1 MKQTFLPKVSEA
13 VRVNIRHRQWQH
25 ALLAMA
31 AVVVFITVYMLILP
45 AITMTGPTC
54 GLEEHTHSDS
64 CYELRLVCGLEE
76 TPEGDT
82 AHVHG
87 PACYEQQQV
96 LTCGQEEGSGHTH
109 TDACMGCVCGQEEG
123 AGHTH
128 TDACYAD
135 VTVEEL
141 TCTQEESAGHTHD
154 ASCYTVEEELTC
166 GMSEGEGGHEHDDGC
181 CDPETGELTC
191 GMSEGE
197 GGHEHDE
204 GCYTQ
209 TETLTCTQEESAG
222 HTHDAS
228 CYTQT
233 VERQL
238 VCGQEETEGHVH
250 TDACMGYTCGQ
261 EESAGHTHTE
271 ACYTTQDVLICG
283 ESAGHTHTDACYEQ
297 VLVCQIPEH
306 THTEECYASG
316 EEAPVEEI
324 PEEDVPL
331 GEYACGKEEHAHTQD
346 CYDAGGNLICALEE
360 HTHDESCLAEELPE
374 YICGK
379 EEHAH
384 TEDCYDAGGN
394 LICALEEHAHDETCL
409 PVEQEPGA
417 FPEELPEG
425 YGEYEYEDADTGLSV
440 LAYAPEGAFEE
451 DVELQAQVLDQDSDA
466 YADAQANLE
475 EAGDLDEDTSMVA
488 LDIAFRTA
496 GGDEVEPDP
505 AAGPVYVRLDA
516 RALIPDGVDESTVAV
531 QHHAE
536 TTDGGLFGTGLFAGT
551 EVEVETVADSSGD
564 TGEVTLT
571 PSARPLAAPL
581 SLPAETE
588 EAPEEE
594 AAQEGTAA
602 LDVEAKFAVD
612 GFSTF
617 TITWGTSA
625 NAPTATVY
633 YVDENGSQLEG
644 SEGETITTANDAV
657 TLEAIADD
665 FIGSSGYQQ
674 NRYQYALLNYSNE
687 DAEDGPTGTRATHV
701 RYTQADGWEYRNGNS
716 GSWMEWTLPEGLEE
730 RRIFLVYS
738 ADARWEV
745 DTVDTSDTIQIG
757 VYDYNDDRYYTG
769 DWWDGEW
776 IPGVNEDHTLKFSE
790 STVSNYLNPNK
801 WTSSNTGTN
810 GDKEGGVLQDIVQDT
825 LGSDGYPLL
834 ADGDWWDWNP
844 DRNESL
850 DYLFN
855 LESDGVVDG
864 TDDANYLFQRDA
876 DGYYYYDSAVNQA
889 YLDGSRFRVYN
900 TPNNGNFNPFADED
914 SAYAGLNVHFGMEIS
929 TQFLMPKDGQVNG
942 QDMVFEFSGDDDVW
956 VFVDDVLV
964 LDMGGIHGKCTGSIN
979 FATGKVNIDL
989 VNQGEKSLA
998 EAEEYDISQLFRDA
1012 GKTWDDSDYQNH
1024 TLKFFYFERGGNVSN
1039 CMIRFNLPVVPQNSL
1054 LVGKDLAAVDESD
1067 QVTDDVQSYLNN
1079 LEFLYRVWKADSDQS
1094 DNADLFIA
1102 PGTEYTIYDMNS
1114 MEPVGTGTVD
1124 ENGII
1129 TIHGGQFAAFEDAF
1143 DADSGSY
1150 VVEELINSSF
1160 VNQYKGVEVVG
1171 AGGIT
1176 STGKDVEIAGEQF
1189 RGFVSPAQS
1198 AEEDQTNVI
1207 FQNQYD
1213 MSQMAMLKITK
1224 DVVGTLPEDNQNG
1237 SFYFQVYLGDETGAN
1252 GEPLSAGTSYTVDRA
1267 DGTTDQMTTGRE
1279 GLIVLQDGDTATLPL
1294 LAGMEYYV
1302 VETDADGDPIQD
1314 QADVWTV
1321 QYDNNR
1327 AGTVELQQTVST
1339 TVTNTF
1345 PTTNASLT
1353 IIKDIYGLTADQVEK
1368 LVDGSYREDGGL
1380 RFDVDYFEEKNHL
1393 ISDEKDEVL
1402 PDDWQQDHPGSTHWN
1417 AGDWTFDVVDTLND
1431 NPFPAGSSHL
1441 WEGEITT
1448 GSGSSIPADEGGH
1461 YVGSEVRKWVQG
1473 DYEETFYRYI
1483 ITIEDLN
1490 VQENNWYRV
1499 WETHVDVDGYTLETS
1514 VAEMYTG
1521 EGDESLGNL
1530 LDTTEGVDNH
1540 GGRATAFELTGDTTV
1555 HFTNRYSQGQ
1565 LDLTKNVTVSG
1576 QTDNTGT
1583 TQFEFEIRIPAKW
1596 ADRAEYNTGKYPVTY
1611 ARKDVEETQEDESQT
1626 VHTDEDGLL
1635 QFTIESGNTGYAK
1648 ATIQLYAGET
1658 AHIKLPTGIEVIVTE
1673 PNHDGYSVNWTIDGQ
1688 NWVNNTGEENSAKVS
1703 IPVGDEKAV
1712 TCTNTTGAVLPST
1725 GGPGVANILTLGT
1738 LLTLGAGAVLLLQ
1751 RRRKEG
1757 DAC

>member
-54 GLEEHTHSDS
+54 GLEEHTHSDG

-76 TPEGDT
+76 TPEGDA

-109 TDACMGCVCGQEEG
+109 TDACMGYVCGQEEG

-283 ESAGHTHTDACYEQ
+283 ESEGHTHTDACYEQ

-316 EEAPVEEI
+316 EEPPVEEI

-346 CYDAGGNLICALEE
+346 CYDADGNLICALEE
-360 HTHDESCLAEELPE
+360 HAHDESCLAEEIPE

-394 LICALEEHAHDETCL
+394 LTCALEEHTHDETCL

-440 LAYAPEGAFEE
+440 LAYAPENAFGGKN
-451 DVELQAQVLDQDSDA
+451 VTLFAQVLDQDSDA

-475 EAGDLDEDTSMVA
+475 DAGALDENTGMAA
-488 LDIAFRTA
+488 LDISFRNA
-496 GGDEVEPDP
+496 DGDEVEPDP

-536 TTDGGLFGTGLFAGT
+536 TTDGGLFGTGIFAGT

-594 AAQEGTAA
+594 AAAA

-617 TITWGTSA
+617 TITWGYGYYNSVTVHYVDQAGTEIYGDQTDSVSVQENEWVCLADYAKEISGYTYQGAHLNSGNGTAATYVKYNGNRWRYTNSDNPPSGDGSGWHNSNRTIYLVYKLDAKLTKADTITHTDKGVHMFMFNYDGPAFDKSIGGYGSEDNEGTTKEDLSSETTNNSGWPTLAENNTSFSSYFGGQS
-625 NAPTATVY
+625 NAFFTTDNGLNNKGQSVDKLFLKENYDKNGEFYFNSAEYFATLKDEDGKVTDTFTVY
-633 YVDENGSQLEG
+633 NQLGTPRADDVFYFQRGNFLPYDVLDLENVANFNLYDDTGRTLTPSDERYGEPIFKTKTQEGLTPNGVDYYFGMYTWAQFYQPQDGIVEDNDGEG
-644 SEGETITTANDAV
+644 S
-657 TLEAIADD
+657 
-665 FIGSSGYQQ
+665 SPM
-674 NRYQYALLNYSNE
+674 R
-687 DAEDGPTGTRATHV
+687 
-701 RYTQADGWEYRNGNS
+701 
-716 GSWMEWTLPEGLEE
+716 
-730 RRIFLVYS
+730 
-738 ADARWEV
+738 
-745 DTVDTSDTIQIG
+745 
-757 VYDYNDDRYYTG
+757 
-769 DWWDGEW
+769 
-776 IPGVNEDHTLKFSE
+776 
-790 STVSNYLNPNK
+790 
-801 WTSSNTGTN
+801 
-810 GDKEGGVLQDIVQDT
+810 
-825 LGSDGYPLL
+825 
-834 ADGDWWDWNP
+834 
-844 DRNESL
+844 
-850 DYLFN
+850 
-855 LESDGVVDG
+855 
-864 TDDANYLFQRDA
+864 
-876 DGYYYYDSAVNQA
+876 
-889 YLDGSRFRVYN
+889 
-900 TPNNGNFNPFADED
+900 
-914 SAYAGLNVHFGMEIS
+914 
-929 TQFLMPKDGQVNG
+929 
-942 QDMVFEFSGDDDVW
+942 FEFTGDDDMW
-956 VFVDDVLV
+956 VYIDGVLV
-964 LDMGGIHGKCTGSIN
+964 LDIGGIHDAQTGYIDFSTGEVNWTDTPMGYDDNDHKVPNENVIWYNGGERSTQDNPIYLDDIFVQAGAYDQAANWDGHTFADGSYHTIQIFYMERGDGASNLKMSFNLKTIPDGQLLVRKDVENYYAPQLKDVEYTMQVTVNGKAYANQPYTLFEQEGGGKTNSEGKFKLKYGQTAVFEDLTVGDQVKVEEVGVSQTPDGS
-979 FATGKVNIDL
+979 AVE
-989 VNQGEKSLA
+989 QA
-998 EAEEYDISQLFRDA
+998 YDISYTVTDSSGQIVDGGNASKKPVSATMPGYGSITVAVTNRATFTRPLKLVKTFEGTENNQPPEGFEATYTLYDVTGGSKTEVGSIRYSDMVNGQYVFWLET
-1012 GKTWDDSDYQNH
+1012 GKTYAVEETFDGQGDED
-1024 TLKFFYFERGGNVSN
+1024 GGTEALYYLGNT
-1039 CMIRFNLPVVPQNSL
+1039 
-1054 LVGKDLAAVDESD
+1054 
-1067 QVTDDVQSYLNN
+1067 VTDTQKTTPEGQVEL
-1079 LEFLYRVWKADSDQS
+1079 
-1094 DNADLFIA
+1094 
-1102 PGTEYTIYDMNS
+1102 TTNS
-1114 MEPVGTGTVD
+1114 TTD
-1124 ENGII
+1124 EG
-1129 TIHGGQFAAFEDAF
+1129 
-1143 DADSGSY
+1143 DADT
-1150 VVEELINSSF
+1150 I
-1160 VNQYKGVEVVG
+1160 
-1171 AGGIT
+1171 
-1176 STGKDVEIAGEQF
+1176 
-1189 RGFVSPAQS
+1189 
-1198 AEEDQTNVI
+1198 
-1207 FQNQYD
+1207 
-1213 MSQMAMLKITK
+1213 
-1224 DVVGTLPEDNQNG
+1224 
-1237 SFYFQVYLGDETGAN
+1237 
-1252 GEPLSAGTSYTVDRA
+1252 
-1267 DGTTDQMTTGRE
+1267 
-1279 GLIVLQDGDTATLPL
+1279 
-1294 LAGMEYYV
+1294 
-1302 VETDADGDPIQD
+1302 
-1314 QADVWTV
+1314 
-1321 QYDNNR
+1321 
-1327 AGTVELQQTVST
+1327 
-1339 TVTNTF
+1339 TVTNRYGE
-1345 PTTNASLT
+1345 PSADLT
-1353 IIKDIYGLTADQVEK
+1353 IIKNIYGLEEDQVAK
-1368 LVDGSYREDGGL
+1368 LLEEGYRPDGGL
-1380 RFDVDYFEEKNHL
+1380 RFDVDYFASSVDLIQDENGVEHEKPDGSTSTNWNKGDWSFDVCDTVKYENGAWTQDIVVSGGDSISEQEKDHYGQVSVEEKRDASGETYYQYKVT
-1393 ISDEKDEVL
+1393 ISDIDIS
-1402 PDDWQQDHPGSTHWN
+1402 Q
-1417 AGDWTFDVVDTLND
+1417 
-1431 NPFPAGSSHL
+1431 
-1441 WEGEITT
+1441 
-1448 GSGSSIPADEGGH
+1448 
-1461 YVGSEVRKWVQG
+1461 Y
-1473 DYEETFYRYI
+1473 
-1483 ITIEDLN
+1483 DLF
-1490 VQENNWYRV
+1490 RV
-1499 WETHVDVDGYTLETS
+1499 WEMHMDVDGYVLDSE
-1514 VAEMYTG
+1514 VEEYFTG
-1521 EGDESLGNL
+1521 QGPDSLGNL
-1530 LDTTEGVDNH
+1530 LTTEEYMGQTGDRGDH

-1555 HFTNRYSQGQ
+1555 EFTNRYSQGQ

-1576 QTDNTGT
+1576 QTNNTGDDLFT
-1583 TQFEFEIRIPAKW
+1583 FTIQIPDEW
-1596 ADRAEYNTGKYPVTY
+1596 ATGYNSGEYSVTY
-1611 ARKDVEETQEDESQT
+1611 ERDSQLGDQHENGT
-1626 VHTDEDGLL
+1626 ITFSASDTDPSDGL
-1635 QFTIESGNTGYAK
+1635 
-1648 ATIQLYAGET
+1648 ATAEIQLYAGET
-1658 AHIKLPTGIEVIVTE
+1658 AHIKLPTGIDVIVTE
-1673 PNHDGYSVNWTIDGQ
+1673 PNHDGYSVNWNVSGSDILNQ
-1688 NWVNNTGEENSAKVS
+1688 ESENSVRFTLS
-1703 IPVGDEKAV
+1703 DEKAV

-1738 LLTLGAGAVLLLQ
+1738 LLTLGAGALLLLQ

>member
-76 TPEGDT
+76 TPEGDA

-283 ESAGHTHTDACYEQ
+283 ESEGHTHTDACYEQ

-316 EEAPVEEI
+316 EEPPVEEI

-346 CYDAGGNLICALEE
+346 CYDVDGNLICALEE
-360 HTHDESCLAEELPE
+360 HAHDESCLAEELPE

-384 TEDCYDAGGN
+384 TQDCYDADGN
-394 LICALEEHAHDETCL
+394 LICALEGHTHDETCL

-425 YGEYEYEDADTGLSV
+425 YGEYEYEDADSGLSV

-475 EAGDLDEDTSMVA
+475 DAGALDENTGMAA
-488 LDIAFRTA
+488 LDISFRNA
-496 GGDEVEPDP
+496 DGDEVEPDP

-536 TTDGGLFGTGLFAGT
+536 TTDGGLFGTGIFAGT

-594 AAQEGTAA
+594 AAAA
-602 LDVEAKFAVD
+602 LDVEARFAVES
-612 GFSTF
+612 FSMF
-617 TITWGTSA
+617 TITWVDGGNRTVTLHYVDTRGRTLETSF
-625 NAPTATVY
+625 APTGSETVTM
-633 YVDENGSQLEG
+633 EG
-644 SEGETITTANDAV
+644 SALLSDYAAPV
-657 TLEAIADD
+657 
-665 FIGSSGYQQ
+665 SGYVYESAHLYRASGTEIARISYNYIDREWYYTTPWYPNNWQEFASRNTYDVDVYLVYEVAEQ
-674 NRYQYALLNYSNE
+674 PTEVGTVDSTSKGVYMYMFNYDAPAFDGATWEQFTGTKVGLTSNTTQGQGEYYQKFPTLSSTDNYTLTFPYGNSLADYFSPTGYNNTLVSDVREVNHLFLDSVYNAESTKGTFYYSSFENFATLVGLDGTDNVTDFQVYNTLGTPSSEDAFYYKRGNFMPYNGLNLEEKAADNRYDEYGEELSRYDAAYDLPVYGLSDKADYYFGMYLYANFYQPK
-687 DAEDGPTGTRATHV
+687 DG
-701 RYTQADGWEYRNGNS
+701 
-716 GSWMEWTLPEGLEE
+716 L
-730 RRIFLVYS
+730 
-738 ADARWEV
+738 
-745 DTVDTSDTIQIG
+745 
-757 VYDYNDDRYYTG
+757 YNDD
-769 DWWDGEW
+769 E
-776 IPGVNEDHTLKFSE
+776 
-790 STVSNYLNPNK
+790 
-801 WTSSNTGTN
+801 
-810 GDKEGGVLQDIVQDT
+810 
-825 LGSDGYPLL
+825 
-834 ADGDWWDWNP
+834 
-844 DRNESL
+844 
-850 DYLFN
+850 
-855 LESDGVVDG
+855 
-864 TDDANYLFQRDA
+864 
-876 DGYYYYDSAVNQA
+876 
-889 YLDGSRFRVYN
+889 
-900 TPNNGNFNPFADED
+900 
-914 SAYAGLNVHFGMEIS
+914 
-929 TQFLMPKDGQVNG
+929 
-942 QDMVFEFSGDDDVW
+942 MVFYFNGDDDMW
-956 VFVDDVLV
+956 VYIDGVLV
-964 LDMGGIHGKCTGSIN
+964 LDLGGCHDAQSGRIN
-979 FATGKVNIDL
+979 FTTGTVEWTHNSTPENHGFDQQTTIL
-989 VNQGEKSLA
+989 SRFLN
-998 EAEEYDISQLFRDA
+998 A
-1012 GKTWDDSDYQNH
+1012 GKEQSTRWDGNTFADGTFH
-1024 TLKFFYFERGGNVSN
+1024 TIQVFYMERGAGASN
-1039 CMIRFNLPVVPQNSL
+1039 LKMSFNLPTVPDGSL
-1054 LVGKDLAAVDESD
+1054 SVRKDVENYFNAQMQDI
-1067 QVTDDVQSYLNN
+1067 SYEMQL
-1079 LEFLYRVWKADSDQS
+1079 L
-1094 DNADLFIA
+1094 
-1102 PGTEYTIYDMNS
+1102 
-1114 MEPVGTGTVD
+1114 D
-1124 ENGII
+1124 ENGDPINTTYKLMGSDETYETGVDGTFSLRHDETAVFEEIPGDANVTVKEIGVTPGDAHRVDELYDI
-1129 TIHGGQFAAFEDAF
+1129 TCT
-1143 DADSGSY
+1143 
-1150 VVEELINSSF
+1150 VTNSSGQ
-1160 VNQYKGVEVVG
+1160 VITGTSEVKNEYNEVVG
-1171 AGGIT
+1171 VTLTMPAAGTANVVIKNTATFTAPVTVTKNFTNDGQT
-1176 STGKDVEIAGEQF
+1176 AASAPDGFEATFTVYEGESTEPIGSVAYSEFEDGSYTF
-1189 RGFVSPAQS
+1189 WL
-1198 AEEDQTNVI
+1198 EEDKTYRIVEEIQTEGAYGENVYR
-1207 FQNQYD
+1207 N
-1213 MSQMAMLKITK
+1213 
-1224 DVVGTLPEDNQNG
+1224 
-1237 SFYFQVYLGDETGAN
+1237 
-1252 GEPLSAGTSYTVDRA
+1252 
-1267 DGTTDQMTTGRE
+1267 
-1279 GLIVLQDGDTATLPL
+1279 
-1294 LAGMEYYV
+1294 
-1302 VETDADGDPIQD
+1302 
-1314 QADVWTV
+1314 
-1321 QYDNNR
+1321 
-1327 AGTVELQQTVST
+1327 T
-1339 TVTNTF
+1339 TVTVADGQAQQSKTATVEVEQGVNLSGGVKVEF
-1345 PTTNASLT
+1345 DNIYGASSADLT
-1353 IIKDIYGLTADQVEK
+1353 IVKNIYGLSADQVEK
-1368 LVDGSYREDGGL
+1368 LVEGEYRADSGL
-1380 RFDVDYFEEKNHL
+1380 RFDVDTFESFDKLIKEEEK
-1393 ISDEKDEVL
+1393 
-1402 PDDWQQDHPGSTHWN
+1402 PDNSKYYNYT
-1417 AGDWTFDVVDTLND
+1417 DWTFNVADTLDESGIVNNHWGQHITA
-1431 NPFPAGSSHL
+1431 NPNGNSIDSDH
-1441 WEGEITT
+1441 
-1448 GSGSSIPADEGGH
+1448 GSGKNPNEERHFGNASLVWVADSSEELGG
-1461 YVGSEVRKWVQG
+1461 YWKYTVKIS
-1473 DYEETFYRYI
+1473 DI
-1483 ITIEDLN
+1483 DIS
-1490 VQENNWYRV
+1490 ENNIFRV
-1499 WETHVDVDGYTLETS
+1499 WEQRLEVDGFKASTS
-1514 VAEMYTG
+1514 VAEYP
-1521 EGDESLGNL
+1521 
-1530 LDTTEGVDNH
+1530 TEGEDTITSWYTTVNKDNH
-1540 GGRATAFELTGDTTV
+1540 GNKATAFELTQDTTV
-1555 HFTNRYSQGQ
+1555 EFTNRYSQGK
-1565 LDLTKNVTVSG
+1565 LSVTKALTVNNIPIT
-1576 QTDNTGT
+1576 TGT
-1583 TQFEFEIRIPAKW
+1583 DRVFTFQISIPEEW
-1596 ADRAEYNTGKYPVTY
+1596 ANSANEEHTPIEYQVTY
-1611 ARKDVEETQEDESQT
+1611 SRENEGT
-1626 VHTDEDGLL
+1626 HTDGVITFAQDGST
-1635 QFTIESGNTGYAK
+1635 TIE
-1648 ATIQLYAGET
+1648 LYAGET
-1658 AHIKLPTGIEVIVTE
+1658 ATISLPVGITPVVSEI
-1673 PNHDGYSVNWTIDGQ
+1673 NYDGYAPEWEDTNEVPEGGASDILTRAGATITT
-1688 NWVNNTGEENSAKVS
+1688 NAISANDP
-1703 IPVGDEKAV
+1703 IEV

>member
-283 ESAGHTHTDACYEQ
+283 ESEGHTHTDACYEQ

-346 CYDAGGNLICALEE
+346 CYDADGNLICALEE
-360 HTHDESCLAEELPE
+360 HAHDESCLAEEIPE

-394 LICALEEHAHDETCL
+394 LICALEEHTHDETCL

-475 EAGDLDEDTSMVA
+475 DAGALDENTGMAA
-488 LDIAFRTA
+488 LDISFRNA
-496 GGDEVEPDP
+496 DGDEVEPDP

-594 AAQEGTAA
+594 AAQDETPAA

-617 TITWGTSA
+617 TITWGQGDYNTSLTVYRINESGTGVGDEFVIDASNGAVSVQSIASA
-625 NAPTATVY
+625 NPVTGYTFERAVVANSAESALTNGTNITQIQYSTQSDSWQY
-633 YVDENGSQLEG
+633 YSNRWRSLSGQDQIYFIYSTTKDLIIDDSQLLSDGRLTASYSGSMTGEMVYLWERQEEG
-644 SEGETITTANDAV
+644 SNGWIEVERRAV
-657 TLEAIADD
+657 TEVGGENQYNVAAD
-665 FIGSSGYQQ
+665 GSW
-674 NRYQYALLNYSNE
+674 LNVTLDE
-687 DAEDGPTGTRATHV
+687 GARATYRV
-701 RYTQADGWEYRNGNS
+701 TLVSADGEVLTPQSVSPEYKV
-716 GSWMEWTLPEGLEE
+716 P
-730 RRIFLVYS
+730 
-738 ADARWEV
+738 
-745 DTVDTSDTIQIG
+745 
-757 VYDYNDDRYYTG
+757 
-769 DWWDGEW
+769 
-776 IPGVNEDHTLKFSE
+776 
-790 STVSNYLNPNK
+790 
-801 WTSSNTGTN
+801 
-810 GDKEGGVLQDIVQDT
+810 
-825 LGSDGYPLL
+825 
-834 ADGDWWDWNP
+834 
-844 DRNESL
+844 
-850 DYLFN
+850 
-855 LESDGVVDG
+855 
-864 TDDANYLFQRDA
+864 
-876 DGYYYYDSAVNQA
+876 YYDA
-889 YLDGSRFRVYN
+889 L
-900 TPNNGNFNPFADED
+900 
-914 SAYAGLNVHFGMEIS
+914 
-929 TQFLMPKDGQVNG
+929 
-942 QDMVFEFSGDDDVW
+942 
-956 VFVDDVLV
+956 
-964 LDMGGIHGKCTGSIN
+964 
-979 FATGKVNIDL
+979 
-989 VNQGEKSLA
+989 
-998 EAEEYDISQLFRDA
+998 
-1012 GKTWDDSDYQNH
+1012 
-1024 TLKFFYFERGGNVSN
+1024 
-1039 CMIRFNLPVVPQNSL
+1039 
-1054 LVGKDLAAVDESD
+1054 
-1067 QVTDDVQSYLNN
+1067 
-1079 LEFLYRVWKADSDQS
+1079 
-1094 DNADLFIA
+1094 
-1102 PGTEYTIYDMNS
+1102 
-1114 MEPVGTGTVD
+1114 
-1124 ENGII
+1124 
-1129 TIHGGQFAAFEDAF
+1129 
-1143 DADSGSY
+1143 
-1150 VVEELINSSF
+1150 
-1160 VNQYKGVEVVG
+1160 
-1171 AGGIT
+1171 
-1176 STGKDVEIAGEQF
+1176 
-1189 RGFVSPAQS
+1189 
-1198 AEEDQTNVI
+1198 
-1207 FQNQYD
+1207 
-1213 MSQMAMLKITK
+1213 
-1224 DVVGTLPEDNQNG
+1224 QNG
-1237 SFYFQVYLGDETGAN
+1237 SFEEPYGDGNEHFVGSGTEEVVWKTTGYNDKNGSRIELVGTNTIDWHGVNYCPTDDIYRTSLQCAELNADSAGALYQDVLTMPGSTMYWSLMHNGRTRNGEGDNGHVGYGGRYSEKNPASDTMYVLIMSTELAEIHGIDTQDDVQDVMNNLDNYPGASVTAITYRWYWTRESSSWPFVGGGDYVLHVYDETRDRWV
-1252 GEPLSAGTSYTVDRA
+1252 SYTEDSDFRTVWQNHS
-1267 DGTTDQMTTGRE
+1267 GTYNVPDDQYLTRYFFVAGNTELDDNVGGGMPSFSVGNHIDNVHFSTEVPPAAPG
-1279 GLIVLQDGDTATLPL
+1279 TATLEIVKHITGDL
-1294 LAGMEYYV
+1294 TSSEY
-1302 VETDADGDPIQD
+1302 EALREDLSF
-1314 QADVWTV
+1314 TV
-1321 QYDNNR
+1321 QYGETEATISGNDSGWHWQGADGNYTGTYVISNITVPVNEKVSYSVTENKESAEVEGYILAATA
-1327 AGTVELQQTVST
+1327 AGSENL
-1339 TVTNTF
+1339 TVTGQLKDGETAEAEY
-1345 PTTNASLT
+1345 TNDYTSSGADLT
-1353 IIKDIYGLTADQVEK
+1353 IVKNIYGLDREQVVK
-1368 LVDGSYREDGGL
+1368 LVDGTYRQINPATENESGL
-1380 RFDVDYFEEKNHL
+1380 RFDVDYFSTQDGAE
-1393 ISDEKDEVL
+1393 SDNYNDKDVFV
-1402 PDDWQQDHPGSTHWN
+1402 
-1417 AGDWTFDVVDTLND
+1417 GDWTFNASDTLDPDSGNFTSGGTWD
-1431 NPFPAGSSHL
+1431 GDIHIPEDEMIQQDEAAHYGSSSL
-1441 WEGEITT
+1441 TEKTATNGETYYQYT
-1448 GSGSSIPADEGGH
+1448 
-1461 YVGSEVRKWVQG
+1461 
-1473 DYEETFYRYI
+1473 I
-1483 ITIEDLN
+1483 IISDL
-1490 VQENNWYRV
+1490 ELDDWYHV
-1499 WETHVDVDGYTLETS
+1499 WETHVNVPGYQLTSDVETD
-1514 VAEMYTG
+1514 AATTG
-1521 EGDESLGNL
+1521 TSQGHADFAAVLQ
-1530 LDTTEGVDNH
+1530 
-1540 GGRATAFELTGDTTV
+1540 LTGDTTV
-1555 HFTNRYSQGQ
+1555 TFTNRYSQGQ

-1583 TQFEFEIRIPAKW
+1583 TAFEFEIRIPAKW
-1596 ADRAEYNTGKYPVTY
+1596 ADPAEYNTGKYPVTY
-1611 ARKDVEETQEDESQT
+1611 TRVDEST
-1626 VHTDEDGLL
+1626 VVHPNGDVTFVL
-1635 QFTIESGNTGYAK
+1635 ESGTDYAK

-1658 AHIKLPTGIEVIVTE
+1658 AHIMLPTGIKVIVTE
-1673 PNHDGYSVNWTIDGQ
+1673 PDHDGYSVNWEINDQ
-1688 NWVNNTGEENSAKVS
+1688 NWVNSTGAENSVEVS
-1703 IPVGDEKAV
+1703 IPTADERTV

-1738 LLTLGAGAVLLLQ
+1738 LLTLGAGALLLLQ

>member
-76 TPEGDT
+76 IPEGDT

-283 ESAGHTHTDACYEQ
+283 ESEGHTHTDACYEQ

-360 HTHDESCLAEELPE
+360 HAHDESCLAEELPE

-394 LICALEEHAHDETCL
+394 LICALEEHTHDETCL

-425 YGEYEYEDADTGLSV
+425 YGEYEYEDADTCLSV

-451 DVELQAQVLDQDSDA
+451 DVELHAQVLDQDSDA

-475 EAGDLDEDTSMVA
+475 DAGALDENTGMAA
-488 LDIAFRTA
+488 LDISFRNA
-496 GGDEVEPDP
+496 DGDEVEPDP

-536 TTDGGLFGTGLFAGT
+536 TTDGGLFGTGIFAGT
-551 EVEVETVADSSGD
+551 EVEVETVADGGSE
-564 TGEVTLT
+564 TAGEVALA
-571 PSARPLAAPL
+571 PSSRPLAVPL

-594 AAQEGTAA
+594 AAQEEAAAA

-617 TITWGTSA
+617 TITWVRSGAEVTVHFVDNNGNEFQEQQVQDYADDNETASDGRWVTLSQYFNA
-625 NAPTATVY
+625 NAVDGYTYLAARLGVLDEQTNEYVAGNTDVKQLKYQNNQFY
-633 YVDENGSQLEG
+633 YRTEKSDENGWVWTADEYHVFLVFKRTDLETVSG
-644 SEGETITTANDAV
+644 TT
-657 TLEAIADD
+657 
-665 FIGSSGYQQ
+665 
-674 NRYQYALLNYSNE
+674 
-687 DAEDGPTGTRATHV
+687 PTGVTV
-701 RYTQADGWEYRNGNS
+701 NLFDYTTEINGNHKLWFITS
-716 GSWMEWTLPEGLEE
+716 GGDGYNKYTG
-730 RRIFLVYS
+730 
-738 ADARWEV
+738 
-745 DTVDTSDTIQIG
+745 QGKG
-757 VYDYNDDRYYTG
+757 VYQG
-769 DWWDGEW
+769 
-776 IPGVNEDHTLKFSE
+776 IVSE
-790 STVSNYLNPNK
+790 QLDAN
-801 WTSSNTGTN
+801 
-810 GDKEGGVLQDIVQDT
+810 
-825 LGSDGYPLL
+825 GYPYIP
-834 ADGDWWDWNP
+834 AEGRWDS
-844 DRNESL
+844 DDSL
-850 DYLFN
+850 DYLFDPDKFFPGYGSGQIAEVTN
-855 LESDGVVDG
+855 AQG
-864 TDDANYLFQRDA
+864 LFQRNE
-876 DGYYYYDSAVNQA
+876 DGYYYYDSGENFAELEKDRRGQYTGDITLYSLPRGDAMSPPSFPQFLPFNT
-889 YLDGSRFRVYN
+889 LDGSQLHSDTNGYGDDPDSKEIYYYYN
-900 TPNNGNFNPFADED
+900 
-914 SAYAGLNVHFGMEIS
+914 LNENSNMHFGMTIDIS
-929 TQFLMPKDGQVNG
+929 FLMPRDGLVDG
-942 QDMVFEFSGDDDVW
+942 EDMIFRFEGDDDVW
-956 VFVDDVLV
+956 VFIDDRLV
-964 LDMGGIHGKCTGSIN
+964 LDMGGIHDNYEGYIN
-979 FATGKVNIDL
+979 FNTGEVWVEDTTNGTSDIKHLNELFDKDTMQDL
-989 VNQGEKSLA
+989 
-998 EAEEYDISQLFRDA
+998 F
-1012 GKTWDDSDYQNH
+1012 DDWEYQNH
-1024 TLKFFYFERGGNVSN
+1024 TLKFFYLERGEGGSN
-1039 CMIRFNLPVVPQNSL
+1039 CRIEFNLPTIPENSL
-1054 LVGKDLAAVDESD
+1054 VLAKELDTGDAQGATLD
-1067 QVTDDVQSYLNN
+1067 YLNN
-1079 LEFLYRVWKADSDQS
+1079 LDFTFRVLKAEAA
-1094 DNADLFIA
+1094 NR
-1102 PGTEYTIYDMNS
+1102 PGTTDDNDFFIGENESYIVHHADGSESRET
-1114 MEPVGTGTVD
+1114 VGA
-1124 ENGII
+1124 NGII
-1129 TIHGGQFAAFEDAF
+1129 TIKAGEYAVFDGIMANREDYVVQELIPEEYAAQYSGVTINQGEQTTLTESVEIGGVEYQ
-1143 DADSGSY
+1143 SY
-1150 VVEELINSSF
+1150 VTNSQSPEDEE
-1160 VNQYKGVEVVG
+1160 
-1171 AGGIT
+1171 
-1176 STGKDVEIAGEQF
+1176 
-1189 RGFVSPAQS
+1189 
-1198 AEEDQTNVI
+1198 TNVAFSNEI
-1207 FQNQYD
+1207 NRNA
-1213 MSQMAMLKITK
+1213 MSYLYIHK
-1224 DVVGTLPEDNQNG
+1224 DVVGTQPDGNDT
-1237 SFYFQVYLGDETGAN
+1237 FYMKVTLG
-1252 GEPLSAGTSYTVDRA
+1252 GEPLGSNVNYQIQGGAS
-1267 DGTTDQMTTGRE
+1267 QTTGRL
-1279 GLIVLQDGDTATLPL
+1279 GLIEIKAGETAMLPVLS
-1294 LAGMEYYV
+1294 GMEYKV
-1302 VETDADGDPIQD
+1302 VETDERG
-1314 QADVWTV
+1314 
-1321 QYDNNR
+1321 N
-1327 AGTVELQQTVST
+1327 ELQSDEEWEIAYEKDSGLTPQPNESIKV

-1345 PTTNASLT
+1345 PTTDAALT
-1353 IIKDIYGLTADQVEK
+1353 IVKDIYGLNETQVVELVNGTYRK
-1368 LVDGSYREDGGL
+1368 LNEETKDESGL
-1380 RFDVDYFEEKNHL
+1380 RFDVDYFVSKENMNT
-1393 ISDEKDEVL
+1393 SDSDNK
-1402 PDDWQQDHPGSTHWN
+1402 
-1417 AGDWTFDVVDTLND
+1417 GDWTFDVSDTLD
-1431 NPFPAGSSHL
+1431 EDGFQGETSTWFGDITGYEDGGPTQSIDSTQIDHYIDSSL
-1441 WEGEITT
+1441 KKI
-1448 GSGSSIPADEGGH
+1448 DELH
-1461 YVGSEVRKWVQG
+1461 YQYK
-1473 DYEETFYRYI
+1473 
-1483 ITIEDLN
+1483 ITIDNLDLED
-1490 VQENNWYRV
+1490 WYRV
-1499 WETHVDVDGYTLETS
+1499 WELHMDVPGYTMT
-1514 VAEMYTG
+1514 AEV
-1521 EGDESLGNL
+1521 SAVSGNQDITNQL
-1530 LDTTEGVDNH
+1530 TDKHD
-1540 GGRATAFELTGDTTV
+1540 GRAIGFQLTDDTTV
-1555 HFTNRYSQGQ
+1555 TFTNRYSQGQ

-1583 TQFEFEIRIPAKW
+1583 TEFEFEIRIPAKW
-1596 ADRAEYNTGKYPVTY
+1596 AKPAEYNTGEYPVTY
-1611 ARKDVEETQEDESQT
+1611 TRVDVEDTSENESE
-1626 VHTDEDGLL
+1626 VIHTDTDGLL
-1635 QFTIESGNTGYAK
+1635 KFEIEENGNGDYAM
-1648 ATIQLYAGET
+1648 ATIRLYAGET
-1658 AHIKLPTGIEVIVTE
+1658 AHIKLPTGIDVIVTE
-1673 PNHDGYSVNWTIDGQ
+1673 PNHDGYSVNWNVSGSDILNQ
-1688 NWVNNTGEENSAKVS
+1688 ESENSVRFTLS
-1703 IPVGDEKAV
+1703 DEKAV

-1738 LLTLGAGAVLLLQ
+1738 LLTLGAGALLLLQ

>member
-109 TDACMGCVCGQEEG
+109 TDACMGYVCGQEEG

-261 EESAGHTHTE
+261 EESAGHTYTE

-283 ESAGHTHTDACYEQ
+283 ESEGHTHTDACYEQ

-346 CYDAGGNLICALEE
+346 CYDADGNLICALEE
-360 HTHDESCLAEELPE
+360 HAHDESCLAEELPE

-475 EAGDLDEDTSMVA
+475 DAGALDENTGMAA
-488 LDIAFRTA
+488 LDISFRNA
-496 GGDEVEPDP
+496 DGDEVEPDP

-516 RALIPDGVDESTVAV
+516 RALIPDGVDENTVAV

-536 TTDGGLFGTGLFAGT
+536 TTDGGLFGTGIFAGT

-581 SLPAETE
+581 SLPAGTE

-594 AAQEGTAA
+594 AAAA
-602 LDVEAKFAVD
+602 LDVEARFAVD

-617 TITWGTSA
+617 TITWGYGDRYSR
-625 NAPTATVY
+625 PVSVY
-633 YVDENGSQLEG
+633 LNDTEISLEDLNKAISYGS
-644 SEGETITTANDAV
+644 
-657 TLEAIADD
+657 
-665 FIGSSGYQQ
+665 
-674 NRYQYALLNYSNE
+674 
-687 DAEDGPTGTRATHV
+687 
-701 RYTQADGWEYRNGNS
+701 
-716 GSWMEWTLPEGLEE
+716 LPETVTFNSTDWKNIGDWLLWNTALPNSITYEGKTYSYE
-730 RRIFLVYS
+730 RAGDTAGSTIVWARVSDNGAWQISSSDSRPNNQGTTFPANEPLRLYYS
-738 ADARWEV
+738 TPNASKIDGS
-745 DTVDTSDTIQIG
+745 DTSDTIQISLFDYTNKNLDSSLSKDNVNGNSNSMSLLFSGANGTYNGGTITNDTNYSWWNYWTDKSGG
-757 VYDYNDDRYYTG
+757 VIQGIVQPELGKNG
-769 DWWDGEW
+769 
-776 IPGVNEDHTLKFSE
+776 
-790 STVSNYLNPNK
+790 NPVLAV
-801 WTSSNTGTN
+801 
-810 GDKEGGVLQDIVQDT
+810 GDKD
-825 LGSDGYPLL
+825 
-834 ADGDWWDWNP
+834 
-844 DRNESL
+844 SL
-850 DYLFN
+850 DYLYSESHYAKAYTGLNKLFRYDSSTGYYSFDSSLNFATINPNGNGSYDKNFTLYDKPNTGTSSGSTGHPYFIPFN
-855 LESDGVVDG
+855 DYG
-864 TDDANYLFQRDA
+864 TNENGNDWDSGANY
-876 DGYYYYDSAVNQA
+876 
-889 YLDGSRFRVYN
+889 
-900 TPNNGNFNPFADED
+900 
-914 SAYAGLNVHFGMEIS
+914 HFGMKITAE
-929 TQFLMPKDGQVNG
+929 FAMPKDGQVNG
-942 QDMVFEFSGDDDVW
+942 TDMIFSFTGDDDVW
-956 VFVDDVLV
+956 VYIDGVLI
-964 LDMGGIHGKCTGSIN
+964 LDMGGIHDSCSGSIN
-979 FATGKVNIDL
+979 FAEGTVTANKVYGIIDESGNSIERTE
-989 VNQGEKSLA
+989 NQPETAHIGDLLHA
-998 EAEEYDISQLFRDA
+998 AYLGNQTYIDANLEYRD
-1012 GKTWDDSDYQNH
+1012 GHWYLKDYMSHQFS
-1024 TLKFFYFERGGNVSN
+1024 FFYLERGAVDSN
-1039 CMIRFNLPVVPQNSL
+1039 CQIEFNLYTLQKNSL
-1054 LVGKDLAAVDESD
+1054 NVAKTLDTYTSAGEGDSEAIE
-1067 QVTDDVQSYLNN
+1067 SYLSN
-1079 LEFLYRVWKADSDQS
+1079 LEYTFRVLKKEALPSTT
-1094 DNADLFIA
+1094 NENDLFIKPGTSYQIVKNGVA
-1102 PGTEYTIYDMNS
+1102 TGRTGVVETDGTFTIKAGETAVFTNIAENSGAYYVQEIVKAEYEEQFGDVTVSVKPDGGTSYGEEAGVTLDEEEFVGMISGDLSSENTGYVNFTNKVDITELSVLKITKAAVAGSQFGERAFTVEVMLGGEPVERNTPYTLYSAERPDGVQRSVERAGEIQLKPGETAAFLVLTGTEYTISEVDGSEYHVGYSATQTIGQNSWSSDGEYELTVVSSENGDLTASGVVGQIIGSVTDATNATVEVTVTNSSYDFNTS
-1114 MEPVGTGTVD
+1114 LDLSKTLNGYSAGSYDFSFEVQQVDSDGTALTQDFTGTPVGTDITIDSSASETGTIYFGFENTDNPGTYYYKVS
-1124 ENGII
+1124 EIIPTENLNGISYDESYYIVEVTISEGTPKNASVSAVTKYGKSGTSESFEWTTGTALPFTNSLTGSLSI
-1129 TIHGGQFAAFEDAF
+1129 TKTVEYNGDPEYTSNAVFAF
-1143 DADSGSY
+1143 DVTVADASG
-1150 VVEELINSSF
+1150 
-1160 VNQYKGVEVVG
+1160 
-1171 AGGIT
+1171 
-1176 STGKDVEIAGEQF
+1176 
-1189 RGFVSPAQS
+1189 
-1198 AEEDQTNVI
+1198 
-1207 FQNQYD
+1207 
-1213 MSQMAMLKITK
+1213 
-1224 DVVGTLPEDNQNG
+1224 
-1237 SFYFQVYLGDETGAN
+1237 
-1252 GEPLSAGTSYTVDRA
+1252 
-1267 DGTTDQMTTGRE
+1267 
-1279 GLIVLQDGDTATLPL
+1279 
-1294 LAGMEYYV
+1294 
-1302 VETDADGDPIQD
+1302 
-1314 QADVWTV
+1314 
-1321 QYDNNR
+1321 
-1327 AGTVELQQTVST
+1327 
-1339 TVTNTF
+1339 
-1345 PTTNASLT
+1345 
-1353 IIKDIYGLTADQVEK
+1353 
-1368 LVDGSYREDGGL
+1368 
-1380 RFDVDYFEEKNHL
+1380 
-1393 ISDEKDEVL
+1393 
-1402 PDDWQQDHPGSTHWN
+1402 
-1417 AGDWTFDVVDTLND
+1417 
-1431 NPFPAGSSHL
+1431 
-1441 WEGEITT
+1441 
-1448 GSGSSIPADEGGH
+1448 
-1461 YVGSEVRKWVQG
+1461 
-1473 DYEETFYRYI
+1473 
-1483 ITIEDLN
+1483 
-1490 VQENNWYRV
+1490 
-1499 WETHVDVDGYTLETS
+1499 DGYTVTYGNLTWDE
-1514 VAEMYTG
+1514 VKDYTG
-1521 EGDESLGNL
+1521 WPEG
-1530 LDTTEGVDNH
+1530 TTALP
-1540 GGRATAFELTGDTTV
+1540 ATANFENGKATV
-1555 HFTNRYSQGQ
+1555 Y
-1565 LDLTKNVTVSG
+1565 V
-1576 QTDNTGT
+1576 
-1583 TQFEFEIRIPAKW
+1583 PA
-1596 ADRAEYNTGKYPVTY
+1596 G
-1611 ARKDVEETQEDESQT
+1611 
-1626 VHTDEDGLL
+1626 
-1635 QFTIESGNTGYAK
+1635 
-1648 ATIQLYAGET
+1648 ATIQISGLPAAATATITET
-1658 AHIKLPTGIEVIVTE
+1658 TT
-1673 PNHDGYSVNWTIDGQ
+1673 DGYAVSWSGATATSNDSSTHSVTTAQISTN
-1688 NWVNNTGEENSAKVS
+1688 
-1703 IPVGDEKAV
+1703 PAV

-1738 LLTLGAGAVLLLQ
+1738 LLTLGAGALLLLQ